1 MNIHQVLL
9 TLVIMLRV
17 SVAELAIRI
26 NNNLTGLTP
35 FLRDS

>member
-1 MNIHQVLL
+1 MNTYQVFL
-9 TLVIMLRV
+9 TLIIMLRV
-17 SVAELAIRI
+17 SAAELTIRI